1 MVKNNEVFALQ
12 SIVVAATVLG
22 VSVFSVS
29 EFEYMLNE
37 NVFSFF
43 GGFHGSGTNGLSLFK
58 P

>member
-1 MVKNNEVFALQ
+1 LVKNNEVFALQ

-37 NVFSFF
+37 NVFSFVL
-43 GGFHGSGTNGLSLFK
+43 GVRGSGANGLSLFK